1 MQKIDS
7 GTELRAAII
16 YLENKHHKE
25 WKVLK
30 QQFYYAYE
38 SMKPINIIRRTLK
51 EAAGSF
57 DLKENLLISAVGI
70 SAGFLTKKYVVG
82 NSNSPFRK
90 LLAAALVFGITN
102 LVATHPEAVKK
113 VGRMGLNFIGRIIGV
128 RRHETPDDIP
138 GETGY
143 RT

>member
-1 MQKIDS
+1 MQKINS

-51 EAAGSF
+51 EAAGSP
-57 DLKENLLISAVGI
+57 DLKENLLIVTVGI
-70 SAGFLTKKYVVG
+70 AAGFLTKKYVVG
-82 NSNSPFRK
+82 DSGSPFRK
-90 LLAAALVFGITN
+90 LLGAALVFGITN